1 MKSIIGKKVGMTS
14 FFGDG
19 GKQIQVTVVEAGP
32 CYVTQV
38 RTPEKDGY
46 SALQLAFDDAKEKNV
61 TQPMKGHFA
70 KAGVTPKKKIME
82 FRDFS
87 IEKNIGD
94 TIEVD
99 IFSEGEKVNASGTSK
114 GKGFK
119 GVVARHGFRG
129 VGMRTHGQH
138 NRLRAP
144 GSIGASSYPSRV
156 FKGMRMAGRTGG
168 ESIKVKNLQIV
179 KIFKE
184 QNLILLRGAI
194 PGHNGSYV
202 VIEKR

>member
-1 MKSIIGKKVGMTS
+1 MKGIIGKKVGMTS

-32 CYVTQV
+32 CYVTQL
-38 RTPEKDGY
+38 RTLEKDGY
-46 SALQLAFDDAKEKNV
+46 SAVQLAFDDAKEKNV

-87 IEKNIGD
+87 IEKNLGEA
-94 TIEVD
+94 IEVD
-99 IFSEGEKVNASGTSK
+99 IFSEGEKVNALGTSK

-119 GVVARHGFRG
+119 GV
-129 VGMRTHGQH
+129 GMSTHGQH

>member
-14 FFGDG
+14 FFGDN

-70 KAGVTPKKKIME
+70 KAGVTPKKRIME

-94 TIEVD
+94 IIEVD
-99 IFSEGEKVNASGTSK
+99 IFSEGEKVSALGTSK

>member
-1 MKSIIGKKVGMTS
+1 MS
-14 FFGDG
+14 
-19 GKQIQVTVVEAGP
+19 
-32 CYVTQV
+32 
-38 RTPEKDGY
+38 
-46 SALQLAFDDAKEKNV
+46 
-61 TQPMKGHFA
+61 
-70 KAGVTPKKKIME
+70 
-82 FRDFS
+82 
-87 IEKNIGD
+87 
-94 TIEVD
+94 
-99 IFSEGEKVNASGTSK
+99 
-114 GKGFK
+114 
-119 GVVARHGFRG
+119 
-129 VGMRTHGQH
+129 THGQH